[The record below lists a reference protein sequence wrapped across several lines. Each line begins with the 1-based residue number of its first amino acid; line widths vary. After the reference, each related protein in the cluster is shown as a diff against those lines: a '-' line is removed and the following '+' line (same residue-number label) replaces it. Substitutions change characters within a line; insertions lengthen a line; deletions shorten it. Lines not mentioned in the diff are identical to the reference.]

1 MTFLEGKSQ
10 REKILLIG
18 LIVSLIF
25 GTYLMIRVK
34 PVIQDTKKTEELV
47 KKQERKYNR
56 LLKETDNIK
65 PSNVL
70 LKEVS
75 GVEEK
80 LKKEKQSLNGLDLS
94 FVDLSNQEAVHS
106 LITEITI
113 AAENNNLQVLGKQ
126 NEMLELTS
134 LVGKNTM
141 ILNNSGNATYKNKN
155 KNKKSIAK
163 GGNVI
168 ADNKNLKRHMFK
180 LQVKGTFSSVYNFI
194 TTLNDF
200 RYSVLIARIKLYAD
214 EENTYNGRRLVT
226 TDLTLAI

>member
-18 LIVSLIF
+18 LIVALVF
-25 GTYLMIRVK
+25 GSYLMIRVK
-34 PVIQDTKKTEELV
+34 PVIQETKKTEELI
-47 KKQERKYNR
+47 KKQERKYSQ

-65 PSNVL
+65 PSSVL

-75 GVEEK
+75 GVEKK
-80 LKKEKQSLNGLDLS
+80 LEKEKQNLNGLDLS
-94 FVDLSNQEAVHS
+94 FVDLSNQEAVHT

-113 AAENNNLQVLGKQ
+113 AAEKNHLQVLGKQ

-141 ILNNSGNATYKNKN
+141 ALNNNINATNKN
-155 KNKKSIAK
+155 KSKKNVSQ
-163 GGNVI
+163 GGNSFF
-168 ADNKNLKRHMFK
+168 DNKNLKRHMFK
-180 LQVKGTFSSVYNFI
+180 LQVKGTFNSIYNFI
-194 TTLNDF
+194 TTLNDL
-200 RYSVLIARIKLYAD
+200 RYSVLIARIKIYAD
-214 EENTYNGRRLVT
+214 EVNTYNGRRLVT